1 MRDRSPDGRRA
12 VFLDKDGTLVD
23 DVPYNV
29 DPRLIRLAPGA
40 AEGLARLHDAGYLLL
55 VVSNQSGV
63 ARGLFPE
70 SALAEVEA
78 RLRERVAEA
87 GAELAGFE
95 YCPHFPGGIVA
106 ESAVA
111 CGCRKPAPGMLVR
124 AASGLGIDLGR
135 SWMVGDILDDVEA
148 GHRAGCRSILLD
160 NGHETEWGLA
170 PGRRPEFLADDL
182 DGAARRIVTADRAAD
197 LLMIGGFA

>member
-12 VFLDKDGTLVD
+12 VFLDKDGTLVV

-40 AEGLARLHDAGYLLL
+40 AEGLARLHATGYALV

-70 SALAEVEA
+70 SALEGVER
-78 RLRERVAEA
+78 RLRELVAEA

-95 YCPHFPGGIVA
+95 YCPHFPGGSVA
-106 ESAVA
+106 GFAVD
-111 CGCRKPAPGMLVR
+111 CDCHKPAPGMLTR
-124 AASGLGIDLGR
+124 AATRLGIDLGG

-148 GHRAGCRSILLD
+148 GHRAGCRAILVD
-160 NGHETEWGLA
+160 DGNETEWDLG
-170 PGRRPEFLADDL
+170 PGRRPELLAGDLAD
-182 DGAARRIVTADRAAD
+182 AARWIVMADRAAGR
-197 LLMIGGFA
+197 LEIGAFP

>member
-1 MRDRSPDGRRA
+1 MRDHTPVRRA
-12 VFLDKDGTLVD
+12 VFLDKDGTLID

-40 AEGLARLHDAGYLLL
+40 AAGLRRLHEAGYRLV

-63 ARGLFPE
+63 ARGFFSE
-70 SALAEVEA
+70 TALAGVEA
-78 RLRERVAEA
+78 RLRGLIEEA

-95 YCPHFPGGIVA
+95 YCPHFAGSIVA
-106 ESAVA
+106 EYAVA
-111 CGCRKPAPGMLVR
+111 CDCRKPAPGMLLR
-124 AASGLGIDLGR
+124 AARRLVIDLKR

-148 GHRAGCRSILLD
+148 GHRAGCRSILVD
-160 NGHETEWGLA
+160 NGNETEWDLG

-182 DGAARRIVTADRAAD
+182 GDAARWIVMADRAAD
-197 LLMIGGFA
+197 RAMMGVLS